1 MCEHL
6 VEMFISTIRTR
17 VFGVTKPVRKS
28 VQGAWGRN
36 SLVHLPTIY
45 YIHEMG
51 FDPALGDVTM
61 IFKNWKPFWMLGGF
75 GYEVF
80 DCELDIAQDTA
91 RVTVMPYPGQKPGEY
106 PVHLEQ

>member
-1 MCEHL
+1 
-6 VEMFISTIRTR
+6 MFISTIRTR

-36 SLVHLPTIY
+36 SLVHLPTIH

-61 IFKNWKPFWMLGGF
+61 ILKICKPFWMLDEF
-75 GYEVF
+75 VHEVF
-80 DCELDIAQDTA
+80 NREFDIA
-91 RVTVMPYPGQKPGEY
+91 
-106 PVHLEQ
+106 